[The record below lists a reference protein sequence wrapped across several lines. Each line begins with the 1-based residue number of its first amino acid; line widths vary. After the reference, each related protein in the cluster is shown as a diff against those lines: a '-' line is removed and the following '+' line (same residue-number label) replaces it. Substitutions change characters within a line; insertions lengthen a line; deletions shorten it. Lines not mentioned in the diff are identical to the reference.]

1 MKRAFLGGYAGQIK
15 TFLFLLVVF
24 LAVAIYFDVHL
35 LGLARN
41 AILDETGE
49 RLGVEADLARAEI
62 ERDQMLRGLTAPAAG
77 APYIP
82 PSYLDRMRRLRGL
95 ERLDIIALE
104 GRVVSSSD
112 PQRVGAGDLYLSADG
127 GGRRRRLLAGYT
139 VVTPLDRPAAAR
151 HATLAAYRPI
161 RDRSRATT
169 GFIRVERE
177 VPALAAVDFNLRT
190 IATIQAAGLAFV
202 LVLVILFARWLLRPY
217 RTLQRAAVEAAG
229 TDPAVAAATDDAEAL
244 VGAFRGVIDKL
255 RAQESELAGLKRRA
269 AGAAGMA
276 PVAGERLLSGMSSAA
291 LVFAADGRLVTINA
305 AAETLLGIDRRAAA
319 GRSGDEVLAPHP
331 RLAELVRAALRSG
344 EGRSREVITLSGRDG
359 RVCHIGAMI
368 SPFGGDSTAAG
379 GPDVAGP
386 DVAVIDGVVCLLT
399 DLTEIR
405 ALRERAR
412 LKESLAALGEMSAG
426 IAHEFRNSLA
436 VIQGYA
442 RLAIHSA
449 GKAAATTAHGAAIQ
463 REVGR
468 LQAVVN
474 DFLRFARHENPDLQG
489 IDLGAL
495 AADLAAA
502 FRADPRHAGIT
513 LAVEGDMPALVAD
526 EALLRQAL
534 YNLLRNAAESFAGPD
549 EAGDAGDAGDAR
561 DAGASSGAGAVTPAG
576 AAAPAVGRM
585 VILRA
590 VASPGQQGM
599 VRLEVEDNGAG
610 IPEDRLPHI
619 FTPFFTTKV
628 GGTGLGLALVQ
639 KVAALHDGQV
649 EAHSIPGQ
657 RTRIALVLPARPGTP
672 SAIDLVA

>member
-1 MKRAFLGGYAGQIK
+1 MKRTMLGGYAAQIK
-15 TFLFLLVVF
+15 TFLVLLVVF
-24 LAVAIYFDVHL
+24 LAVAIYFNVHML
-35 LGLARN
+35 ALARN

-49 RLGVEADLARAEI
+49 RLGVEADLVRAEI
-62 ERDQMLRGLTAPAAG
+62 ERDQMLRGLSAPAEG
-77 APYIP
+77 APFIP
-82 PSYLDRMRRLRGL
+82 PSYLDRMARLRGL
-95 ERLDIIALE
+95 ERLDIITLD

-112 PQRVGAGDLYLSADG
+112 LERVGGVDAALSDDG
-127 GGRRRRLLAGYT
+127 GGWRRRLLAGYT

-161 RDRSRATT
+161 RDRSRVTT

-190 IATIQAAGLAFV
+190 IAAIQTAGLGCV

-229 TDPAVAAATDDAEAL
+229 TDPAVTAASDDAEAL

-255 RAQESELAGLKRRA
+255 RAQESELAGLKERA

-276 PVAGERLLSGMSSAA
+276 PVAGERLLSSMSSAA
-291 LVFAADGRLVTINA
+291 LVFDAAGRLVTINS
-305 AAETLLGIDRRAAA
+305 AAETLLGLDRRSAA
-319 GRSGDEVLAPHP
+319 GHPVEEALAPHP
-331 RLAELVRAALRSG
+331 RLATLVRTALRSG
-344 EGRSREVITLSGRDG
+344 EGRSREVIMLSGRDG
-359 RVCHIGAMI
+359 RVGHIGAMI
-368 SPFGGDSTAAG
+368 SPFGGDTAVAA
-379 GPDVAGP
+379 PDG
-386 DVAVIDGVVCLLT
+386 AVIEGVVCLLT

-442 RLAIHSA
+442 RLAVHSA
-449 GKAAATTAHGAAIQ
+449 GKAEATAAHGAAIR

-474 DFLRFARHENPDLQG
+474 DFLRFARHENPDLEE
-489 IDLGAL
+489 IDMAAL

-513 LAVEGDMPALVAD
+513 LDIEGEMPALVAD

-534 YNLLRNAAESFAGPD
+534 HNLLRNAAESFTGSGASD
-549 EAGDAGDAGDAR
+549 DAGDTGVPPPV
-561 DAGASSGAGAVTPAG
+561 VTRR
-576 AAAPAVGRM
+576 V
-585 VILRA
+585 VLRA
-590 VASPGQQGM
+590 IASAAQPGM

-619 FTPFFTTKV
+619 FTPFFTTKE

-649 EAHSIPGQ
+649 EARSTPGQ
-657 RTRIALVLPARPGTP
+657 RTQIALVLPVRPG
-672 SAIDLVA
+672 SLAAVDLVA

>member
-1 MKRAFLGGYAGQIK
+1 VKRAFLGGYAGQIK
-15 TFLFLLVVF
+15 TFLVLLVVF
-24 LAVAIYFDVHL
+24 LAVAIYFNVHL
-35 LGLARN
+35 LALARN

-62 ERDQMLRGLTAPAAG
+62 ERDQMLRGLTVPAAG

-82 PSYLDRMRRLRGL
+82 PSYLERMTRLRGL
-95 ERLDIIALE
+95 ERLDIIALD

-112 PQRVGAGDLYLSADG
+112 PTRVGGGDADLAAD
-127 GGRRRRLLAGYT
+127 GGRRRRLLAGFT

-190 IATIQAAGLAFV
+190 IAAIQAAGLAFV
-202 LVLVILFARWLLRPY
+202 LALVILFARWLLRPY

-229 TDPAVAAATDDAEAL
+229 TDPAVAAASDDAEAL

-255 RAQESELAGLKRRA
+255 RAQETELAGLKQRA

-305 AAETLLGIDRRAAA
+305 AAEALLGIDRRAAA
-319 GRSGDEVLAPHP
+319 GRSGEEVLAPHA
-331 RLAELVRAALRSG
+331 RLAALVRDALRSG

-368 SPFGGDSTAAG
+368 SPFSGDTAAP
-379 GPDVAGP
+379 GPDR
-386 DVAVIDGVVCLLT
+386 AVIDGVVCLLT

-449 GKAAATTAHGAAIQ
+449 GKAAATAAHGAAIQ

-474 DFLRFARHENPDLQG
+474 DFLRFARHENPDLQEV
-489 IDLGAL
+489 DLGAL
-495 AADLAAA
+495 ADELAAA

-513 LAVEGDMPALVAD
+513 LAIEGDMPALVAD

-534 YNLLRNAAESFAGPD
+534 RNLLLNAAESFVVAG
-549 EAGDAGDAGDAR
+549 EAGDAVDAD
-561 DAGASSGAGAVTPAG
+561 DTGASGGAG
-576 AAAPAVGRM
+576 AAAPVAARV
-585 VILRA
+585 VVLRA
-590 VASPGQQGM
+590 LASPAQQGM

-619 FTPFFTTKV
+619 FTPFFTTKE

-649 EAHSIPGQ
+649 EAQSIPGQ
-657 RTRIALVLPARPGTP
+657 RTRIALVLPVRPGAP

>member
-1 MKRAFLGGYAGQIK
+1 VRRAVLGGYAGQIK
-15 TFLFLLVVF
+15 IFLVLLVVF
-24 LAVAIYFDVHL
+24 LAVAIYFNVHL
-35 LGLARN
+35 LALARN

-62 ERDQMLRGLTAPAAG
+62 ERDQMLRGLAAPAGG

-82 PSYLDRMRRLRGL
+82 PTYLERMARRRGL

-112 PQRVGAGDLYLSADG
+112 PARVGGGDADLAADG
-127 GGRRRRLLAGYT
+127 GHRRRRLLAGFT

-161 RDRSRATT
+161 RDRSRATA

-190 IATIQAAGLAFV
+190 IAAIQAGGLAFV
-202 LVLVILFARWLLRPY
+202 LALVILFARWLLRPY

-229 TDPAVAAATDDAEAL
+229 TDPAVAAAADDAEAL
-244 VGAFRGVIDKL
+244 VGAFRGVIDKI
-255 RAQESELAGLKRRA
+255 RAQETELAGLKRRA
-269 AGAAGMA
+269 AGAAGTA
-276 PVAGERLLSGMSSAA
+276 PVEGERLLAGMSSAA
-291 LVFAADGRLVTINA
+291 LVLAADGRLVTINA
-305 AAETLLGIDRRAAA
+305 AAEALLGIDRRTVP
-319 GRSGDEVLAPHP
+319 GRSGDEILAPHP
-331 RLAELVRAALRSG
+331 QLAALVRSALRSG
-344 EGRSREVITLSGRDG
+344 EGRSREVITLAGRDG

-368 SPFGGDSTAAG
+368 SPFRGDAAVAA
-379 GPDVAGP
+379 PDG
-386 DVAVIDGVVCLLT
+386 AVIDGVVCLLT

-412 LKESLAALGEMSAG
+412 LKESLAALGELSAG

-442 RLAIHSA
+442 RLAIHAA
-449 GKAAATTAHGAAIQ
+449 GKAAATAAHGAAIQ

-474 DFLRFARHENPDLQG
+474 DFLRFARHETPYFQDV
-489 IDLGAL
+489 DLGAL

-502 FRADPRHAGIT
+502 FRADPRHEGI
-513 LAVEGDMPALVAD
+513 AVAIEGDMPALVAD

-534 YNLLRNAAESFAGPD
+534 HNLMRNAAESFAGPGGACN
-549 EAGDAGDAGDAR
+549 AGDAGASG
-561 DAGASSGAGAVTPAG
+561 GAD
-576 AAAPAVGRM
+576 AAAPATARV
-585 VILRA
+585 VVLRA
-590 VASPGQQGM
+590 FASAAQKGM
-599 VRLEVEDNGAG
+599 VRLEVEDNGPG
-610 IPEDRLPHI
+610 IPVDSLPHI
-619 FTPFFTTKV
+619 FTPFYTTKE
-628 GGTGLGLALVQ
+628 GGTGLGLALVR

-649 EAHSIPGQ
+649 EAESAPGN
-657 RTRIALVLPARPGTP
+657 RTRIALLLPVRPGSP
-672 SAIDLVA
+672 PAIDLVA